1 VSTQEGSGA
10 QLGADVTRLTLPAA
24 ARYARVARLTV
35 AGLASRSGFS
45 YDDVEDIRIAVGEV
59 YSLLVAA
66 DADHDDDRITLACS
80 LDDDTL
86 TLVANRASI
95 ASPLVV
101 GDLSRQILEAV
112 TDAVSIDEAA
122 ATIRI
127 TKLLRE

>member
-1 VSTQEGSGA
+1 MSTQEGSGA

-66 DADHDDDRITLACS
+66 DTEDDDRITLACS
-80 LDDDTL
+80 LADDTL
-86 TLVANRASI
+86 TLVASRGSV
-95 ASPLVV
+95 ASPLAV
-101 GDLSRQILEAV
+101 GDLSRQILDAV
-112 TDAVSIDEAA
+112 TDEVSIDEAA